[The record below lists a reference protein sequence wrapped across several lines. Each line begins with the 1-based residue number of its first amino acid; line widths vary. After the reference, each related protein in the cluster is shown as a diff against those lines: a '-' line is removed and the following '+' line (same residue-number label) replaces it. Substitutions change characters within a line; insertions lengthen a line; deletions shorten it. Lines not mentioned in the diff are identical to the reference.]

1 MDVYQHI
8 CPVRLSDR
16 HGEPLNPLKD
26 PLLPRTLDC
35 FGRFSSKAAFPKT
48 VCPCYRCRCGLG
60 RMRLFFSPY
69 PLHWTADTRTYVPAI
84 CDLCPMKGIRFR
96 KPKTWCDFV
105 LQVRTIDSLR
115 GPLAAFFWQV
125 LPRGGSGHSLYVPG
139 RGAIHPIWLENLLI
153 ASNWPYKFQRRI
165 QLTF

>member
-16 HGEPLNPLKD
+16 HGEPLNPLKG

-84 CDLCPMKGIRFR
+84 CDLCPMKGIRLR

-115 GPLAAFFWQV
+115 GPLAAFFLAGTSQGWV
-125 LPRGGSGHSLYVPG
+125 RSFTLCPWTRC
-139 RGAIHPIWLENLLI
+139 HPPNM
-153 ASNWPYKFQRRI
+153 AGKSANCA
-165 QLTF
+165 QLAM